1 MNEGEIKVK
10 TFIGPITKNVYTKT
24 VYPGNPGL
32 VAAKVTAELTPEQRQ
47 KIYEQKLEKERKKG
61 FPFLPGPAGTS
72 PYHPRRIED
81 GGKFMRLKRR

>member
-10 TFIGPITKNVYTKT
+10 TFI
-24 VYPGNPGL
+24 
-32 VAAKVTAELTPEQRQ
+32 
-47 KIYEQKLEKERKKG
+47 EKERKKG